1 MVALSVDV
9 TPSGLVNAC
18 DTTDVVTRDPRHRYR
33 RFRDTGAMTT
43 IDQPVPGTPCWVDAA
58 TPTLE
63 AHQALQRFLTDL
75 YGWTWRDGDEASS
88 HYATATHEGSP
99 VMGLFVDETAPSH
112 PTTYF
117 ATRDSA
123 ASVARVRDLG
133 GDVTVG
139 PVEVPGLGWTTIVTD
154 PVGATHG
161 LWEPLSFPGFGRM
174 HEPGAPGW
182 FDHVSRDA
190 ELAARYYIGL
200 TGHSVI
206 EPEPGLRILQ
216 HEGGWFASVTQPQ
229 VEEAMPRWN
238 PVFVVEQLARTLDV
252 VRRHGGLVLVE
263 EMPVPGSSIS
273 VFRDPVVGSVMTV
286 MAAGVPA

>member
-1 MVALSVDV
+1 
-9 TPSGLVNAC
+9 
-18 DTTDVVTRDPRHRYR
+18 
-33 RFRDTGAMTT
+33 MTT
-43 IDQPVPGTPCWVDAA
+43 IDEPVAGTPCWVDAA

-63 AHQALQRFLTDL
+63 AHRALQRFLTDL
-75 YGWTWRDGDEASS
+75 YGWSWRDGDDASS
-88 HYATATHEGSP
+88 HYATASHEGSP
-99 VMGLFVDETAPSH
+99 VMGLFVDETAPAQ

-117 ATRDSA
+117 ATSDSA

-133 GDVTVG
+133 GEVAFG
-139 PVEVPGLGWTTIVTD
+139 PVEVPGLGWTTVVTD
-154 PVGATHG
+154 PVGAAHG
-161 LWEPLSFPGFGRM
+161 LWEPKSFTGFGRM
-174 HEPGAPGW
+174 YEPGTPGW

-190 ELAARYYIGL
+190 DLAARYYVGL

-206 EPEPGLRILQ
+206 EPEPGMRILQ
-216 HEGGWFASVTQPQ
+216 HDGGWFASVTQPQ
-229 VEEAMPRWN
+229 VAETMPRWN

-252 VRRHGGLVLVE
+252 VRRHGGQVLVE